1 MHIHHSLHDVVGMY
15 LQDLLSQVVAVLH
28 HHQHVLLSDQFL
40 DDGVDDLAHLQGFF
54 GGVDKA
60 PLKVD

>member
-15 LQDLLSQVVAVLH
+15 LQDLLGQVVAVLH
-28 HHQHVLLSDQFL
+28 HHQHVLFPDQLL

-54 GGVDKA
+54 G
-60 PLKVD
+60 

>member
-15 LQDLLSQVVAVLH
+15 LQDLLGQVVAVLH
-28 HHQHVLLSDQFL
+28 HHQHVLLPDQLL

-54 GGVDKA
+54 G
-60 PLKVD
+60 